1 MLWEAFKLAGL
12 SVRRNVLR
20 SILTLLGIVIGVG
33 AVIAMVTIGD
43 GTTQKVTNDLSGLG
57 TNLLTVQPGRSMF
70 GPGGS
75 GQENRAFDDRTIA
88 KLRDELSGVRA
99 IAPAS
104 TRAATVIYG
113 SLNYATTVT
122 GTDPEFFTAQDWT
135 FAEGRPFSDGEVRS
149 GSAVCVIGK
158 TVNDALFAP
167 EDAVG
172 KRIRVGNVSCD
183 VIGVLAPKGQGAFGN
198 DQDNTVIMPLRAF
211 QRRIAGNTRIST
223 IYVSA
228 QDGVDTQQVM
238 ADIEQVLREVRRVGP
253 GQDDTFRVRDMSQ
266 IISTMAS
273 TSTLL
278 TGLLS
283 AVAGVSL
290 LVGGIGIM
298 NIMLVSVTER
308 TREIGIRLAIGALE
322 RQVLTQFL
330 VEAMVLALMGGVIGI
345 LLGLAL
351 AGIAVEFMAIP
362 FVPNPSIIAAAFLF
376 SAAIGVVFGFFPAR
390 RAARLDPIDA
400 LRHE

>member
-1 MLWEAFKLAGL
+1 MLGEAFKLAVL

-33 AVIAMVTIGD
+33 AVIAMMTIGD
-43 GTTQKVTNDLSGLG
+43 GTTQKVTDDLSKLG

-70 GPGGS
+70 GPGGA

-88 KLRDELSGVRA
+88 KLRSELEAVRA
-99 IAPAS
+99 IAPSAN
-104 TRAATVIYG
+104 RAATLVYG
-113 SLNYATTVT
+113 ALNYATTVT
-122 GTDPEFFTAQDWT
+122 GTDSEFFTAQDWT
-135 FAEGRPFSDGEVRS
+135 FAEGRPFNDGEVKS

-158 TVNDALFAP
+158 SVNDALFAP

-172 KRIRVGNVSCD
+172 KRMRVGNVSCD
-183 VIGVLAPKGQGAFGN
+183 VIGVLDPKGQGAFGN
-198 DQDNTVIMPLRAF
+198 DQDNTVVMPLRAY
-211 QRRIAGNTRIST
+211 QRRIAGNTRITT
-223 IYVSA
+223 IYIAAQNSA
-228 QDGVDTQQVM
+228 DTPQVT
-238 ADIEQVLREVRRVGP
+238 ADIERILREVRRVGP
-253 GQDDTFRVRDMSQ
+253 DEDDTFRVRDMSQ
-266 IISTMAS
+266 IISTMTS

-283 AVAGVSL
+283 AVAAVSL

-330 VEAMVLALMGGVIGI
+330 VEALVLALMGGVIGI
-345 LLGLAL
+345 LLGLGL
-351 AGIAVEFMAIP
+351 AGIAGHFLAIP
-362 FVPNPSIIAAAFLF
+362 FVPNPSIITMAFLI
-376 SAAIGVVFGFFPAR
+376 SGAIGLGFGFFPAR

>member
-1 MLWEAFKLAGL
+1 MLWEAFKLAVL

-43 GTTQKVTNDLSGLG
+43 GTTQKVTDDLSKLG

-70 GPGGS
+70 GPGGA
-75 GQENRAFDDRTIA
+75 GQENRAFDDRTIV
-88 KLRDELSGVRA
+88 KLRNELKGARA

-104 TRAATVIYG
+104 NRAATVIYG
-113 SLNYATTVT
+113 ALNYSTTVT
-122 GTDPEFFTAQDWT
+122 GTDSEFFTAQDWT
-135 FAEGRPFSDGEVRS
+135 FTSGRPFNDGEVRS

-158 TVNDALFAP
+158 SVNDALFAP
-167 EDAVG
+167 EDAIG
-172 KRIRVGNVSCD
+172 RRMRVGNVSCD
-183 VIGVLAPKGQGAFGN
+183 VIGILDAKGQGAFGN
-198 DQDNTVIMPLRAF
+198 DQDNTVVMPLRAY
-211 QRRIAGNTRIST
+211 QRRIAGNTRIQT

-228 QDGVDTQQVM
+228 QSSTDTSRV
-238 ADIEQVLREVRRVGP
+238 ASDIEQILREVRRVGP
-253 GQDDTFRVRDMSQ
+253 DDEDTFRVRDMSQ
-266 IISTMAS
+266 IISTMTS

-283 AVAGVSL
+283 AVAAVSL

-308 TREIGIRLAIGALE
+308 TREIGVRLAIGALE
-322 RQVLTQFL
+322 RQVLMQFL
-330 VEAMVLALMGGVIGI
+330 VEALVLALMGGILGI
-345 LLGLAL
+345 LLGLGL
-351 AGIAVEFMAIP
+351 AGIAVHFMSIP
-362 FVPNPSIIAAAFLF
+362 FAPNPTIITLAFLF
-376 SAAIGVVFGFFPAR
+376 SGAIGLGFGFFPAR

>member
-20 SILTLLGIVIGVG
+20 SFLTLLGIVIGVG

-43 GTTQKVTNDLSGLG
+43 GTTQKVTDDLSKLG
-57 TNLLTVQPGRSMF
+57 TNLLTIQPGRNMF
-70 GPGGS
+70 GPGGA
-75 GQENRAFDDRTIA
+75 GQENRAFDDHTIA
-88 KLRDELSGVRA
+88 KLRAELKGVRA

-104 TRAATVIYG
+104 NRAATLVYG
-113 SLNYATTVT
+113 ALNFATTVT
-122 GTDPEFFTAQDWT
+122 GTDSDFFTAQDWT
-135 FAEGRPFSDGEVRS
+135 FAQGRPFSDGEVKS
-149 GSAVCVIGK
+149 GSAVCVIGQS
-158 TVNDALFAP
+158 VNDALFAP
-167 EDAVG
+167 EDPIG
-172 KRIRVGNVSCD
+172 KRLRVGNVSCD
-183 VIGVLAPKGQGAFGN
+183 VIGLLAPKGQGAFGN
-198 DQDNTVIMPLRAF
+198 DQDNTVVMPLRAY

-228 QDGVDTQQVM
+228 LNSTDTPQVT
-238 ADIEQVLREVRRVGP
+238 ADIEQILREVRRIGP
-253 GQDDTFRVRDMSQ
+253 GEDDTFTVRDMSQ
-266 IISTMAS
+266 IISTMTS

-330 VEAMVLALMGGVIGI
+330 VEALVLALMGGVVGI
-345 LLGLAL
+345 MLGLAL
-351 AGIAVEFMAIP
+351 AGIAVQFMSIP
-362 FVPNPSIIAAAFLF
+362 FVPNPSIIALAFLF
-376 SAAIGVVFGFFPAR
+376 SGAIGLVFGFFPAR

>member
-1 MLWEAFKLAGL
+1 MLWEALKLATL

-20 SILTLLGIVIGVG
+20 SILTLLGIVIGVA

-43 GTTQKVTNDLSGLG
+43 GTTRRVTEDLSKLG
-57 TNLLTVQPGRSMF
+57 SNLLTAQPGRSMF
-70 GPGGS
+70 GPGGA
-75 GQENRAFDDRTIA
+75 GQENRSFDDKTVA
-88 KLRDELSGVRA
+88 KLRGELTGVRA
-99 IAPAS
+99 IAPAAN
-104 TRAATVIYG
+104 RAATLVYG
-113 SLNYATTVT
+113 ALNYATTVT
-122 GTDPEFFTAQDWT
+122 GTDSEFFTAQDWT
-135 FAEGRPFSDGEVRS
+135 FAAGRPFSDGEIRS

-158 TVNDALFAP
+158 SVSDALFAP
-167 EDAVG
+167 EDPLG
-172 KRIRVGNVSCD
+172 KRMRVGNVSCD
-183 VIGVLAPKGQGAFGN
+183 VIGLLAAKGQGAFGN

-223 IYVSA
+223 IYISA
-228 QDGVDTQQVM
+228 ATSDDVPAVM
-238 ADIEQVLREVRRVGP
+238 ANTEQILREVRRVGP
-253 GQDDTFRVRDMSQ
+253 DKDDTFTVRDMSQ
-266 IISTMAS
+266 IISTLTS

-330 VEAMVLALMGGVIGI
+330 VEALVLALMGGVIGI
-345 LLGLAL
+345 VLGLVL
-351 AGIAVEFMAIP
+351 AGTAGHFMAIP
-362 FVPNPSIIAAAFLF
+362 FVPNPSIIAMAFLF
-376 SAAIGVVFGFFPAR
+376 SGAIGLVFGFFPAR

>member
-1 MLWEAFKLAGL
+1 MLWEAFKLAIR
-12 SVRRNVLR
+12 SVTRNVLR

-43 GTTQKVTNDLSGLG
+43 GTTQRVTDDLSKLG
-57 TNLLTVQPGRSMF
+57 TNLLTVQPGRNMF

-75 GQENRAFDDRTIA
+75 GQENRSFDDRTII
-88 KLRDELSGVRA
+88 KLHNELKGVRA

-104 TRAATVIYG
+104 NRAATVIYG
-113 SLNYATTVT
+113 SLNYATTIT
-122 GTDPEFFTAQDWT
+122 GTDSEFFAAQDWS

-158 TVNDALFAP
+158 SVDDALFAP
-167 EDAVG
+167 DDAVG
-172 KRIRVGNVSCD
+172 KRLRVGNVSCD

-198 DQDNTVIMPLRAF
+198 DQDNTVVMPLRAF

-223 IYVSA
+223 IYISA
-228 QDGVDTQQVM
+228 LNSADTPEVT
-238 ADIEQVLREVRRVGP
+238 ANIEQILREVRRIGA
-253 GQDDTFRVRDMSQ
+253 GQDDTFTVRDMSQ
-266 IISTMAS
+266 IISTMTS

-322 RQVLTQFL
+322 RQVLRQFL
-330 VEAMVLALMGGVIGI
+330 VEALVLALIGGVIGI
-345 LLGLAL
+345 MLGLAL
-351 AGIAVEFMAIP
+351 AGIAVRFMAIP
-362 FVPNPSIIAAAFLF
+362 FVPNPSVIALAFLF
-376 SAAIGVVFGFFPAR
+376 SGAIGLVFGFFPAR
-390 RAARLDPIDA
+390 RAARLDPIEA